1 MSMGKRQI
9 LQLKKQELE
18 QLMLEPQGETP
29 GVQVQTAVVAE
40 SVLEAVPLR
49 AADRDFP
56 NRLSGDALRELA
68 HQRGLARSSLDSMSD
83 TKIREQLRYI
93 LQRQYEEP

>member
-9 LQLKKQELE
+9 LQLKKPGLE
-18 QLMLEPQGETP
+18 QLMLESQGET
-29 GVQVQTAVVAE
+29 
-40 SVLEAVPLR
+40 AVPLENVLSDAAPMR
-49 AADRDFP
+49 ATDRDFP

>member
-1 MSMGKRQI
+1 MGKRQI
-9 LQLKKQELE
+9 LQLKKPGLE

-29 GVQVQTAVVAE
+29 GVQVQTAVVSE
-40 SVLEAVPLR
+40 SVPVR
-49 AADRDFP
+49 ATDRDFP

-68 HQRGLARSSLDSMSD
+68 HQRGLARSSLGGMTD

>member
-1 MSMGKRQI
+1 MGKRQI
-9 LQLKKQELE
+9 LQLKKQGEE
-18 QLMLEPQGETP
+18 QLMLETQRESSAVPVETAMAP
-29 GVQVQTAVVAE
+29 E
-40 SVLEAVPLR
+40 SVPVR
-49 AADRDFP
+49 ATDRDFP

-68 HQRGLARSSLDSMSD
+68 HQRGLARSSLDGMTD

>member
-1 MSMGKRQI
+1 
-9 LQLKKQELE
+9 
-18 QLMLEPQGETP
+18 MLEPQGETP
-29 GVQVQTAVVAE
+29 GVQLQTAVVAE
-40 SVLEAVPLR
+40 SVPVR
-49 AADRDFP
+49 ATDRDFP

-68 HQRGLARSSLDSMSD
+68 HQRGLAKSSLDSMTD

>member
-1 MSMGKRQI
+1 MGKRQI
-9 LQLKKQELE
+9 LQLKKKELE
-18 QLMLEPQGETP
+18 QLMLEPQGET
-29 GVQVQTAVVAE
+29 AVVLE
-40 SVLEAVPLR
+40 SVPEAFPVR
-49 AADRDFP
+49 ATDRDFP

-68 HQRGLARSSLDSMSD
+68 HQRGLARSSLDNMTD

>member
-1 MSMGKRQI
+1 MGKRQI
-9 LQLKKQELE
+9 LQLKKPGLE

-40 SVLEAVPLR
+40 SVPVR
-49 AADRDFP
+49 ATERDFP

-68 HQRGLARSSLDSMSD
+68 HQRGLARSSLDSMTD

>member
-1 MSMGKRQI
+1 MSKRQI
-9 LQLKKQELE
+9 LQLKKPGLE

-29 GVQVQTAVVAE
+29 GVQLQTAVVAE
-40 SVLEAVPLR
+40 SVPVR
-49 AADRDFP
+49 ATDRDFP

-68 HQRGLARSSLDSMSD
+68 HQRGLAKSSLDSMTD

>member
-1 MSMGKRQI
+1 MGKRQI
-9 LQLKKQELE
+9 LQLKKQGLE
-18 QLMLEPQGETP
+18 QLMLEPQGET
-29 GVQVQTAVVAE
+29 VVVLE
-40 SVLEAVPLR
+40 SVPEAVPLR
-49 AADRDFP
+49 ATDRDFP

-68 HQRGLARSSLDSMSD
+68 HQRGLARSSLDGMTD

>member
-1 MSMGKRQI
+1 MGKRQI
-9 LQLKKQELE
+9 LQLKKQGLE
-18 QLMLEPQGETP
+18 QLMLEPHGE
-29 GVQVQTAVVAE
+29 TAVVQE
-40 SVLEAVPLR
+40 SVPVR
-49 AADRDFP
+49 ATDRDFP

-68 HQRGLARSSLDSMSD
+68 HQRGLARSSLDSMTD

>member
-1 MSMGKRQI
+1 MGKRQI
-9 LQLKKQELE
+9 LQLKKQGLE
-18 QLMLEPQGETP
+18 QLMLEPQGETA
-29 GVQVQTAVVAE
+29 AVLE
-40 SVLEAVPLR
+40 SVPEAVPMR
-49 AADRDFP
+49 ATERDFP

-68 HQRGLARSSLDSMSD
+68 HQRGLARSSLDSMTD

>member
-1 MSMGKRQI
+1 MGKPQI
-9 LQLKKQELE
+9 LQLKKPGLE

-40 SVLEAVPLR
+40 SVPVR
-49 AADRDFP
+49 ATERDFP

-68 HQRGLARSSLDSMSD
+68 HQRGLARSSLDSMTD

>member
-1 MSMGKRQI
+1 MGKRQI
-9 LQLKKQELE
+9 LQLKKQGLE
-18 QLMLEPQGETP
+18 QLMLGPQGEP
-29 GVQVQTAVVAE
+29 AVVLE
-40 SVLEAVPLR
+40 SVPAEVPVR
-49 AADRDFP
+49 ATDRDFP

-68 HQRGLARSSLDSMSD
+68 HQRGLAKSSLNSMTD

>member
-1 MSMGKRQI
+1 MGKRQI
-9 LQLKKQELE
+9 LQLKKQGLE
-18 QLMLEPQGETP
+18 HEMVVPQGET
-29 GVQVQTAVVAE
+29 AVP
-40 SVLEAVPLR
+40 EAVPMR
-49 AADRDFP
+49 ATERDFP

-68 HQRGLARSSLDSMSD
+68 HQRGLARSSLVSMTD

>member
-1 MSMGKRQI
+1 MGKRQI

-18 QLMLEPQGETP
+18 QLMLEPQGET
-29 GVQVQTAVVAE
+29 AVASK
-40 SVLEAVPLR
+40 SVTEAVPAR
-49 AADRDFP
+49 ATDRDFP
-56 NRLSGDALRELA
+56 NRLSGGALRELA
-68 HQRGLARSSLDSMSD
+68 HQRGLARSSLDSMTD

>member
-1 MSMGKRQI
+1 MGKRQI
-9 LQLKKQELE
+9 LQLKKPGLE

-29 GVQVQTAVVAE
+29 GVQVQTAVVSE
-40 SVLEAVPLR
+40 SVPVR
-49 AADRDFP
+49 ATERDFP

-68 HQRGLARSSLDSMSD
+68 HQRGLARSSLDSMTD

>member
-1 MSMGKRQI
+1 MGKRQI
-9 LQLKKQELE
+9 LQLKKQGLE
-18 QLMLEPQGETP
+18 QLMLEPQGET
-29 GVQVQTAVVAE
+29 AVVLE
-40 SVLEAVPLR
+40 SAPETVPVR
-49 AADRDFP
+49 ATDRDFP

>member
-1 MSMGKRQI
+1 MGKRQI
-9 LQLKKQELE
+9 LQLKKQGLE
-18 QLMLEPQGETP
+18 QLILEPQGET
-29 GVQVQTAVVAE
+29 AVVLE
-40 SVLEAVPLR
+40 SVPEAVPVR
-49 AADRDFP
+49 ATDRDFP

-68 HQRGLARSSLDSMSD
+68 HQRGLARSSLDSMTD

>member
-1 MSMGKRQI
+1 MSKRQI
-9 LQLKKQELE
+9 LQLKKQGLE
-18 QLMLEPQGETP
+18 QLMLEPQGEASA
-29 GVQVQTAVVAE
+29 VQVETAMAPE
-40 SVLEAVPLR
+40 TVPVR
-49 AADRDFP
+49 ATDRDFP

-68 HQRGLARSSLDSMSD
+68 HQRGLARSSLDSMTD

>member
-1 MSMGKRQI
+1 MGKRQI
-9 LQLKKQELE
+9 LQLKKQGLE
-18 QLMLEPQGETP
+18 QLMLEPQGET
-29 GVQVQTAVVAE
+29 AVAP
-40 SVLEAVPLR
+40 EAVPVL
-49 AADRDFP
+49 ATDRDFP

-68 HQRGLARSSLDSMSD
+68 HQRGLARSSLDSMTD

>member
-1 MSMGKRQI
+1 MGKRQI

-18 QLMLEPQGETP
+18 QLMLEPQGEAP
-29 GVQVQTAVVAE
+29 EVQAE
-40 SVLEAVPLR
+40 TTVGAEAVPVR
-49 AADRDFP
+49 ATDRDFP

-68 HQRGLARSSLDSMSD
+68 HQRGLARSSLDDMTD

>member
-1 MSMGKRQI
+1 MGKRQI
-9 LQLKKQELE
+9 LQLKKQGLE
-18 QLMLEPQGETP
+18 QLMLEPQGET
-29 GVQVQTAVVAE
+29 AVVLE
-40 SVLEAVPLR
+40 SVPQAVPVR
-49 AADRDFP
+49 ATDRDFP

-68 HQRGLARSSLDSMSD
+68 HQRGLARSSVDSMTD

>member
-1 MSMGKRQI
+1 MAKRQT

-40 SVLEAVPLR
+40 SVPVR
-49 AADRDFP
+49 ATDRDFP

-68 HQRGLARSSLDSMSD
+68 HQRGLARSSLDGMTD

>member
-1 MSMGKRQI
+1 MGKRQI
-9 LQLKKQELE
+9 LQLKKQGLE
-18 QLMLEPQGETP
+18 QLMLEPQGET
-29 GVQVQTAVVAE
+29 AVVLE
-40 SVLEAVPLR
+40 SVPEAVPVR
-49 AADRDFP
+49 ATDRDFP

-68 HQRGLARSSLDSMSD
+68 HQRGLARSSLDSMTD

>member
-1 MSMGKRQI
+1 MGKRQI
-9 LQLKKQELE
+9 LQLKKQGLE
-18 QLMLEPQGETP
+18 QLMLEPQGET
-29 GVQVQTAVVAE
+29 AVALE
-40 SVLEAVPLR
+40 SVPEAVPER
-49 AADRDFP
+49 ATDRDFP

-68 HQRGLARSSLDSMSD
+68 HQRGLARSSLDSMTD

>member
-1 MSMGKRQI
+1 MGKRQI

-18 QLMLEPQGETP
+18 QLMLAPQGET
-29 GVQVQTAVVAE
+29 AVTSE
-40 SVLEAVPLR
+40 SVPQAVPVR
-49 AADRDFP
+49 ATDRDFP

-68 HQRGLARSSLDSMSD
+68 HQRGLARSSLDSMTD

-93 LQRQYEEP
+93 LHRQFEEP

>member
-1 MSMGKRQI
+1 MGKRQI
-9 LQLKKQELE
+9 LQLKKQGLE
-18 QLMLEPQGETP
+18 QEMLVPQGET
-29 GVQVQTAVVAE
+29 AVP
-40 SVLEAVPLR
+40 EAVPVR
-49 AADRDFP
+49 ATERDFP

-68 HQRGLARSSLDSMSD
+68 HQRGLARSSLDSMTD

>member
-1 MSMGKRQI
+1 MSKRQI
-9 LQLKKQELE
+9 LQLKKQGLE
-18 QLMLEPQGETP
+18 QLMLEPQG
-29 GVQVQTAVVAE
+29 GTAVLLE
-40 SVLEAVPLR
+40 SVPEAVPMR
-49 AADRDFP
+49 ATDRDFP

>member
-1 MSMGKRQI
+1 MGKRQI
-9 LQLKKQELE
+9 LQLKKQGLE
-18 QLMLEPQGETP
+18 QLMLEPQGETAV
-29 GVQVQTAVVAE
+29 VQVIA
-40 SVLEAVPLR
+40 LPDAVPVR
-49 AADRDFP
+49 ATDRDFP

-68 HQRGLARSSLDSMSD
+68 HQRGLARSSLDDMTD

>member
-1 MSMGKRQI
+1 MGKRQI
-9 LQLKKQELE
+9 LQLKKQGLE
-18 QLMLEPQGETP
+18 QLMLEPQGET
-29 GVQVQTAVVAE
+29 AVVLE
-40 SVLEAVPLR
+40 SMSEAVPVR
-49 AADRDFP
+49 ATDRDFP

-68 HQRGLARSSLDSMSD
+68 HQRGLAKSSLNSMTD

>member
-1 MSMGKRQI
+1 
-9 LQLKKQELE
+9 
-18 QLMLEPQGETP
+18 MLEPQGETP

-40 SVLEAVPLR
+40 SVPVR
-49 AADRDFP
+49 ATDRDFP

-68 HQRGLARSSLDSMSD
+68 HQRGLARSSLDGMTD

>member
-1 MSMGKRQI
+1 MGKRQI
-9 LQLKKQELE
+9 LQLKKQGLE
-18 QLMLEPQGETP
+18 QLMLEPQGENSV
-29 GVQVQTAVVAE
+29 VQVETAVAPE
-40 SVLEAVPLR
+40 SVSEAFPVR
-49 AADRDFP
+49 ATDRDFP

-68 HQRGLARSSLDSMSD
+68 HQRGLARSSLDSMTD

>member
-1 MSMGKRQI
+1 MGKRQI

-18 QLMLEPQGETP
+18 QLMLAPQGET
-29 GVQVQTAVVAE
+29 
-40 SVLEAVPLR
+40 AVPLEDVLSDAAPVR
-49 AADRDFP
+49 ATDRDFP

-68 HQRGLARSSLDSMSD
+68 HQRGLARSSLDSMTD